1 MAIPIDQPFIVHEVE
16 MLYVDQNNAISFETP
31 IPTINSIIPYDGTQS
46 FSVLSTAKGSPRV
59 GASLRWKSIFRS
71 ILKSLSLQEVYL
83 ILEVNC
89 IYTIGTLMQP

>member
-1 MAIPIDQPFIVHEVE
+1 MAIPIDQPFIVHKVE

-59 GASLRWKSIFRS
+59 GASLR
-71 ILKSLSLQEVYL
+71 
-83 ILEVNC
+83 
-89 IYTIGTLMQP
+89 